1 MRYSIQWHRCSIS
14 MHEIHGYREAGRQ
27 AIGRVWQLLENT
39 SQVRA
44 RQHVNVTMAVAA
56 HLGAAG
62 ACIR

>member
-1 MRYSIQWHRCSIS
+1 

-44 RQHVNVTMAVAA
+44 WQHVNVTMAVAA

-62 ACIR
+62 AASGGGTEFSSPASDS